1 MGWQAGNVGAHGWGI
16 RYHWLVVAVVSV
28 HEEQVCELRQRVGTK
43 VSKACGEEQMRG
55 RGQQQ
60 PSLQLLGTQPDSPVP
75 SQGVRDQLPSGNA
88 DLQLLCSVTFQSQCV
103 LECVSNQNYPSSLF
117 SKISSC
123 YLLSR
128 NASDF
133 SVV

>member
-1 MGWQAGNVGAHGWGI
+1 MVCRLGMHVHMDEGI
-16 RYHWLVVAVVSV
+16 RNLRLGLLFSVS
-28 HEEQVCELRQRVGTK
+28 HGEQACELRSGWHRWER
-43 VSKACGEEQMRG
+43 SSCRGEEETSGSPPPRL
-55 RGQQQ
+55 
-60 PSLQLLGTQPDSPVP
+60 PGTQPSSPVP

-88 DLQLLCSVTFQSQCV
+88 DLWLLCSTAFQSQCV

-117 SKISSC
+117 SKIPSC

-128 NASDF
+128 SVSDF